1 MFVAKRTETHP
12 LALSGTRRNC
22 ALRHDVALLEANCDA
37 IHGPWRDQAQRDGS
51 FNVATSVSEHRGL
64 LKIFVYL
71 VRVRVRKYFREYLR
85 TKVRKYFRTK
95 VLRVQYCTYSTYRS
109 EENDTFLHSKS

>member
-12 LALSGTRRNC
+12 IALSGTRRNC

-51 FNVATSVSEHRGL
+51 FNVATSVSEHRWL

-71 VRVRVRKYFREYLR
+71 VRVALRVRKYLR
-85 TKVRKYFRTK
+85 TKVLSYEGTLYFRTK
-95 VLRVQYCTYSTYRS
+95 IDTICTS
-109 EENDTFLHSKS
+109 EIDSDIIFV

>member
-37 IHGPWRDQAQRDGS
+37 IPGPWRDQAQRDGS

-71 VRVRVRKYFREYLR
+71 VRVRVRKYLR
-85 TKVRKYFRTK
+85 TKVRKYFRTLYFRTK
-95 VLRVQYCTYSTYRS
+95 IDTICTS
-109 EENDTFLHSKS
+109 EIDSDIIFV

>member
-71 VRVRVRKYFREYLR
+71 VRVRVRKYLR
-85 TKVRKYFRTK
+85 TKVRKYFRTLYFRTK
-95 VLRVQYCTYSTYRS
+95 IDTICTS
-109 EENDTFLHSKS
+109 EIDSDIIFV

>member
-71 VRVRVRKYFREYLR
+71 VRVRVRKYLR
-85 TKVRKYFRTK
+85 TKVLSYIVLSYENRYYLYFRN
-95 VLRVQYCTYSTYRS
+95 R
-109 EENDTFLHSKS
+109 

>member
-1 MFVAKRTETHP
+1 MFVAMRTETHP

-71 VRVRVRKYFREYLR
+71 VRARVRKYLR
-85 TKVRKYFRTK
+85 TKVLSYFRTLYFRTLYFRTK
-95 VLRVQYCTYSTYRS
+95 IDTICTS
-109 EENDTFLHSKS
+109 EIDSDIIFV